1 MVTYGNIES
10 STMLRVF
17 LFHPARLASFTKEAQ
32 GKYSM
37 TSIDILEHVPSNSQ
51 TLS

>member
-1 MVTYGNIES
+1 MAAHGNTES

-17 LFHPARLASFTKEAQ
+17 LFHTARLASFTKEAQ

-37 TSIDILEHVPSNSQ
+37 TSIDILEHVPSNSH